1 VDELGA
7 AAGRLET
14 AADAIVDANAT
25 VVLDGPSPADFGAEA
40 PGRLGE
46 LGLAL
51 HGRWAAA
58 LEDRRGEA
66 ADAGARLVEVA
77 ASLRAASSG
86 YADTDQ
92 AVRRRQP
99 EEG

>member
-1 VDELGA
+1 VESLRA
-7 AAGRLET
+7 AAGRLDA
-14 AADAIVDANAT
+14 AADSIVDAGHA
-25 VVLDGPSPADFGAEA
+25 VSLDGLSPADFGAEA

-46 LGLAL
+46 LGRAL

-66 ADAGARLVEVA
+66 AQAGARLA
-77 ASLRAASSG
+77 DLAGSLRVASSG

-99 EEG
+99 EES